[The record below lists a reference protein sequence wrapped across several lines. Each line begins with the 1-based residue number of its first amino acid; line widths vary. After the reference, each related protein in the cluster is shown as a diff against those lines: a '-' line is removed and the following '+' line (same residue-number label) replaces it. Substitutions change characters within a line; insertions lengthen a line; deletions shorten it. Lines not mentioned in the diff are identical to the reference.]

1 MKHFTIGGQDLD
13 YSDGEVRYWNIRE
26 TFYQLARECRT
37 TARKDYLEIMGKS
50 EDPDAD
56 FRRFV
61 EGVARQC
68 AKKAVDLF
76 AAGGCYL
83 FDEASFLKDEYFTPY
98 FEESLKRMLAHQ
110 KETAEAIEQELA
122 EKQAEVDK
130 DNLKCEWDLPQK
142 SHWTVMIYNEMSLAK
157 GKRTADARLRDSV
170 KEFMTTDAF
179 VQGITE
185 NVFDCVAGFHQVV
198 CNRTNQAGQEMQCQA
213 PGPSDTAMSVSMLN
227 NYLSGRIPEGDKPA
241 ACLKLLHGLPCN
253 PKVYEL
259 ALELFGDADGQLGLM
274 ARTFHVAGYR
284 TMLAEKLYDAFDEK
298 TVSTDEELDEARTR
312 MKTAAQRLGMG
323 EVEAFPP
330 QERHASDIAFL
341 KRVVAGKVFDTAEEA
356 AKQREVFAAYAASA
370 FTTDAKAC
378 DAGIEAVRQKAQEA
392 GVDAEWLLQDMETAK
407 RRHEENSRV
416 AFDYLFDSP
425 EEFEAAHTSEEVFF
439 KAVWAQIARLPGKT
453 GGCRFT
459 KDIGEGGIENIWN
472 AMGVEPSNM
481 FMFVDT
487 AMMNLGR
494 TGLAFTADGI
504 SVSNGSAIAGAVAD
518 NALAQKFLFKKA
530 KDFLAQHRPKGASVS
545 WAALLNDKT
554 PAAVGPAGKLVL
566 AEGVVFEGSSKQVA
580 AVCELVNQLKS
591 WTLELSVPIAD
602 GGKSIP
608 DNVRTENPLTPWP
621 DEKQDNPADYS
632 YLGYIVERHA
642 SEAVDKG
649 KIHIK
654 PDIPE
659 KLLVPFVS
667 TPVQGINL
675 ANEDILCVAQSWGT
689 TVALTKDLL
698 LQGSSKGVDVAVRLD
713 SITGLQRDE
722 DDTDRFSVNTIH
734 YEIISD
740 CGGKHGSIQRCGQQ
754 FSVSGKGWLV
764 EVLKDYLGDMDVIC
778 SVDGEKPGR

>member
-1 MKHFTIGGQDLD
+1 MKHFTIGGQDID
-13 YSDGEVRYWNIRE
+13 FSDEEARYWNIRE
-26 TFYQLARECRT
+26 TFYQLARECRA
-37 TARKDYLEIMGKS
+37 TARKDYLEIMEQS

-56 FRRFV
+56 FSRFV
-61 EGVARQC
+61 EGVARSC

-83 FDEASFLKDEYFTPY
+83 FDEASFLEDEYFAPY
-98 FEESLKRMLAHQ
+98 FKESLKCVRAQ
-110 KETAEAIEQELA
+110 QEKTAKAIEQELA
-122 EKQAEVDK
+122 EMQQKVDNEAYRDEWNIQRGRRGLIQMHFIKKSIAE
-130 DNLKCEWDLPQK
+130 
-142 SHWTVMIYNEMSLAK
+142 
-157 GKRTADARLRDSV
+157 GKRTADARVRDSAR
-170 KEFMTTDAF
+170 EFMTTDTF
-179 VQGITE
+179 VQRITE

-198 CNRTNQAGQEMQCQA
+198 CNRSKQAGPEMQCQA
-213 PGPSDTAMSVSMLN
+213 PGQNDTAMAVSMLN

-378 DAGIEAVRQKAQEA
+378 DAGIEVVRQKAQEA

-459 KDIGEGGIENIWN
+459 KDIGEGGIENIRN

-518 NALAQKFLFKKA
+518 SALAKKFLFKKA
-530 KDFLAQHRPKGASVS
+530 KDFLEQHRPKGASVS

-554 PAAVGPAGKLVL
+554 PATVGPDGKLVL

-591 WTLELSVPIAD
+591 WTVELSVPIAD

-659 KLLVPFVS
+659 KLLNPFTS
-667 TPVQGINL
+667 NPVKGVNL
-675 ANEDILCVAQSWGT
+675 ENGDILCVAESGGT
-689 TVALTKDLL
+689 VVALTEDFLM
-698 LQGSSKGVDVAVRLD
+698 QGSSNGVETAVRLD
-713 SITGLQRDE
+713 SITGLQRHEEE
-722 DDTDRFSVNTIH
+722 DSFTVNTIH
-734 YEIISD
+734 SETVSECD
-740 CGGKHGSIQRCGQQ
+740 GQNGVIQGASQP